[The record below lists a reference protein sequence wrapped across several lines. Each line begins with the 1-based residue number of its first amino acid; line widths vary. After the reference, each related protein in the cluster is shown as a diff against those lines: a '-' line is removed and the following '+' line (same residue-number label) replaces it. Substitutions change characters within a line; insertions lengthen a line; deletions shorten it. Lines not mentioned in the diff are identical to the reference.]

1 MQKNKSNMCLLQKLN
16 EEKTSPT
23 SAVFGEAIRGTR
35 VESLDVGW
43 LEKKSWSHLGSN
55 PCTTIVARSRYQLSR
70 LTRCQAMRF
79 LATTLAIVY
88 KNASLGYRS
97 ETFEQVW
104 VQLAFVCSREAKPR
118 GPAIKDYYAKNS
130 HHRRKLT
137 QCSWKWFRSRTDLNS
152 YFTKS
157 DTWFD

>member
-1 MQKNKSNMCLLQKLN
+1 MCLLQKLN
-16 EEKTSPT
+16 GEKTSPT

-43 LEKKSWSHLGSN
+43 LEKKVDPIWIRILARRSSRGHVTNWAVWHFARRCVFWWQ
-55 PCTTIVARSRYQLSR
+55 PCDNHVQ
-70 LTRCQAMRF
+70 
-79 LATTLAIVY
+79 
-88 KNASLGYRS
+88 NASLGYRS

-130 HHRRKLT
+130 HHRRMLT

-152 YFTKS
+152 YFIKS